1 MIRSRGSRRSP
12 FGIVPGSKQTLSKRW
27 WYRLA
32 AGLLITALLLGVQ
45 LGPAANVPG
54 LNPALPHASAT
65 PKPGDPGGNSSKPG
79 DNKKKKKDD
88 DKKNE
93 RPSRSTSKD
102 GPREPHTEYEGR
114 RGDGS
119 FSSNNSGRDGSDE
132 EELGFQQFERQ
143 TGENVIRRKI
153 RVTITDDDGVKR
165 TREYDGLVEVTDDS
179 RRPGE
184 LRRFIGIEHKVTG
197 ANKTKNQKI
206 VDKIV
211 STDRPARGRL
221 DGDPVEI
228 VGYQDLTTDRI
239 SSPPGTPQD
248 EPPPQPEAPQAVT
261 QQAPVVTAT
270 PEIPTNR
277 PVEAPPL
284 QISPE
289 APPVRT
295 VPEVPATRVPV
306 EMPPVSVAP
315 QTPVNIPEAP
325 VTAIPRPSVAPQI
338 GVPAAPTG
346 APAPPQIIIPTPTPV
361 GVPRLPAWS
370 TPPPGPVLVPKGAD
384 SIASLQ
390 AEQNALDVELNTLI
404 DRVEALQATPGL
416 NASPDK
422 LTELDGLRRL
432 QPLIV
437 NRQEAISGALAQV
450 PPPKTAWDK
459 TISAIDATADT
470 IQDVVVQTGVAV
482 LGALRKIRF
491 VPVP

>member
-1 MIRSRGSRRSP
+1 MKRVANGRYRVRSGKIECLLHRA
-12 FGIVPGSKQTLSKRW
+12 V
-27 WYRLA
+27 
-32 AGLLITALLLGVQ
+32 AGLLTAVLLLGVQ
-45 LGPAANVPG
+45 VGPASIAPG
-54 LNPALPHASAT
+54 LTSALPHAGAT
-65 PKPGDPGGNSSKPG
+65 PKPGEPGGNSSKPG
-79 DNKKKKKDD
+79 DNKNKKKP
-88 DKKNE
+88 DKK
-93 RPSRSTSKD
+93 RPSKSTSKG

-114 RGDGS
+114 RGDGN

-132 EELGFQQFERQ
+132 EELGFQKHERQ

-153 RVTITDDDGVKR
+153 RVTITDDEGVKR
-165 TREYDGLVEVTDDS
+165 TREYDGLVEVTEDS

-184 LRRFIGIEHKVTG
+184 SRRFIGIEHKVTG

-206 VDKIV
+206 VDNIV

-221 DGDPVEI
+221 DGEPVEI

-239 SSPPGTPQD
+239 SSPPEPAQPQ
-248 EPPPQPEAPQAVT
+248 PPPQPEAPQAATQQVPGT
-261 QQAPVVTAT
+261 QQAPVVTVA

-284 QISPE
+284 PISPE

-295 VPEVPATRVPV
+295 VPEVPVTRAPV
-306 EMPPVSVAP
+306 EMPPVSAVP
-315 QTPVNIPEAP
+315 QTPVNIPGVP

-338 GVPAAPTG
+338 GVPVSPTG

-384 SIASLQ
+384 PIASLQ
-390 AEQNALDVELNTLI
+390 AEQNSLDVELNTLI
-404 DRVEALQATPGL
+404 DRVGALQAMPGL
-416 NASPDK
+416 HASPDK

-437 NRQEAISGALAQV
+437 NRQQAISGALAQV
-450 PPPKTAWDK
+450 PPPETAWDT
-459 TISAIDATADT
+459 TIGAIKATTDT
-470 IQDVVVQTGVAV
+470 IQNVVVGVV
-482 LGALRKIRF
+482 NVFGKVVRF